1 MDCVSIVR
9 DSEDILEEIKNNI
22 AMPNYLKIKTYKDY
36 LVNEK
41 KYYYPDML
49 LDWVAREHLGLQRTE
64 EELQKMRNDYLNKME
79 EIRQQDIIGEE
90 QCKKIE
96 EENKIIKK
104 YFRVGNNFEMLD
116 LYDFCDFLK

>member
-1 MDCVSIVR
+1 MDCVGIIR
-9 DSEDILEEIKNNI
+9 DNEDILEEIKNNV

-36 LVNEK
+36 LINEK

-49 LDWVAREHLGLQRTE
+49 IDWVAREHLELQRTE

-79 EIRQQDIIGEE
+79 EIRQQDRIGEE

-96 EENKIIKK
+96 EENKIII
-104 YFRVGNNFEMLD
+104 
-116 LYDFCDFLK
+116 

>member
-1 MDCVSIVR
+1 MDCVGIMR
-9 DSEDILEEIKNNI
+9 DNEDILEEIKNNV

-49 LDWVAREHLGLQRTE
+49 LDWVAREHLELQRTE

-79 EIRQQDIIGEE
+79 EIRQQDRIGEE

-96 EENKIIKK
+96 EENKIII
-104 YFRVGNNFEMLD
+104 
-116 LYDFCDFLK
+116 